1 MLSGYGDSLT
11 QPKLEYITTSCA
23 VSFVQIQVS
32 RVVDINESSEGI
44 IPYLSI
50 KKFFMFFKKTSL
62 HYTIVFAIGHQTQ

>member
-50 KKFFMFFKKTSL
+50 KIIIALYLQLGIKPNKS
-62 HYTIVFAIGHQTQ
+62 